1 MLTNCMVCAKNKYM
15 NNYKFWK
22 KYNQICLN
30 KIDNLLRVLE
40 QEKVNKI
47 LVDLHIHSNHSS
59 DGKQSLDFIID
70 ECNKKGF
77 KIIALTDHDDVKVF
91 NELYKKIKK
100 NQLPEFPIIL
110 TGVEQTVSF
119 PAYQTMCHIV
129 KLFINPFDKELKND
143 LIKLNNSYFNR
154 AKIQIQRIQESPALR
169 EIFEKY
175 DIKVSYKEF
184 LKYLK
189 SKKIAIP
196 DYAPLVDYLAD
207 KLKEKNVPTKDVYE
221 RVKYYNNLD
230 TCTQRKAMRDARFEY
245 LDKKYENIDVQDNRR
260 FLLSILGVRGVD
272 DAYFK
277 DYPSSGSL
285 SVDEYGQV
293 NIFNMNSNG
302 VTIFAHP
309 NETKLQYMDQLK
321 NCKCKF
327 VAFEDNFKSTNVD
340 KTAVSNAAKKL
351 GLFTTVGSDKHAE
364 VENVYDDLSFYELPT
379 ENIKKLINEVK

>member
-1 MLTNCMVCAKNKYM
+1 MLSTFEHGV
-15 NNYKFWK
+15 
-22 KYNQICLN
+22 
-30 KIDNLLRVLE
+30 D
-40 QEKVNKI
+40 KI

-59 DGKQSLDFIID
+59 DGKQSLDFIIN
-70 ECNKKGF
+70 ECHDKGF
-77 KIIALTDHDDVKVF
+77 KIIALTDHDDVEVF

-129 KLFINPFDKELKND
+129 KLFINPFDKSLKND
-143 LIKLNNSYFNR
+143 LTQLNKSYFNR
-154 AKIQIQRIQESPALR
+154 AKIQIQRIEESPVLR

-175 DIKVSYKEF
+175 NIKTSYKEF

-189 SKKIAIP
+189 SKKIAVP

-207 KLKEKNVPTKDVYE
+207 KLKEKNVSTKYVYE

-230 TCTQRKAMRDARFEY
+230 KCKQRKAMRDARFEY

-293 NIFNMNSNG
+293 NIFNMNTNG

-309 NETKLQYMDQLK
+309 NESKLQYMNQLE

-327 VAFEDNFKSTNVD
+327 VAFENNFKSTNIN
-340 KTAVSNAAKKL
+340 KNAVSDAAKNL

-364 VENVYDDLSFYELPT
+364 IENVYDDLSFYELPV
-379 ENIKKLINEVK
+379 ENIQKLINEVK